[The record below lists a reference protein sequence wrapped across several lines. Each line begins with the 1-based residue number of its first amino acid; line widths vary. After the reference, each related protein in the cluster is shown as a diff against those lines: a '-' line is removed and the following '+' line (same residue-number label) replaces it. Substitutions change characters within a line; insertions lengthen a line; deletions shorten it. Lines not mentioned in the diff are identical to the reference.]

1 MKFIELK
8 CKNCGAKL
16 EVEEGATQVTCKFCG
31 TNFSIDDAYT
41 QGYKYTKGVLK
52 AQSEQMEESLNTA
65 QEFLK
70 NSSFG
75 KTSKVFSIVFA
86 TIFILIFVFI
96 GYGIYTTFSETENE
110 SETAHDSFEVN
121 SFNMPYENDAGKRS
135 GFFIV
140 RTLDDIVTNNKTD
153 KSHII
158 TVVYNDIK
166 ATDEKEIKEIRNM
179 LSEDKDYDVS
189 LSYDNN
195 GYVNKFAIENLE
207 SNKITTE
214 SNTTPSNNN
223 GSTQVPSVDDF
234 NIDSSEYEQMKEE
247 MEQKFNEMK
256 EEYNNR

>member
-31 TNFSIDDAYT
+31 TTFSIDDAYT

-110 SETAHDSFEVN
+110 SETAHDNFEVN

-140 RTLDDIVTNNKTD
+140 GTLDDIVTNNKTN

-214 SNTTPSNNN
+214 SNTNHSNNN